1 MDISRRPWELC
12 SLHQSPMDKKSIQT
26 SSKSA
31 QIPMN
36 RLLRR
41 LSGHP
46 SDRDLLAYYHSPRAA
61 QGHCYQ
67 LARLSSSS
75 CEDSDGSSQV
85 TRNANRRQI
94 AIVEMDSPEEENDA
108 LPGMADDGCCTL
120 PGMADDGCYTLRS
133 RRGLHSGLAVVA
145 PSNSSFILLT
155 PPSTA
160 PLSASRTH
168 CQTNQN
174 LSIASHHQRSTSESL
189 PRTKF
194 PLRDIGIVGTTR
206 LASRAKHDTNL
217 DKSLPDMYASDNNNT
232 SFHPPIFQQPK
243 SSAPSPE
250 SYQSLQDPSSP
261 AASNPV
267 RGLKI
272 MKRAKTQESLP
283 SLPKKNPAPS
293 LSPQLAPETREKK
306 CADVPVVPPIAV
318 GLESTIDADAVS
330 GDIRLVA
337 QPKASSPPTLAL
349 PATDSALSYVNYEPG
364 VHSTAGP
371 LPPPPRLPGFD
382 GHSTTPI
389 FPPPP
394 RPPRLNSPL
403 PLRNPAR
410 SKDIEA
416 VKQALQLP
424 SSVSAALASRTR
436 TKSGESLLKDTTAES
451 PSPNALTRTG
461 IVRFVTIV
469 ASCIKIQS

>member
-1 MDISRRPWELC
+1 
-12 SLHQSPMDKKSIQT
+12 MDKKSIQT

-250 SYQSLQDPSSP
+250 SYQSLQDSSSP
-261 AASNPV
+261 AASNSV

-272 MKRAKTQESLP
+272 MKRAKTQEPLP
-283 SLPKKNPAPS
+283 AHSSLPKKSPAPS

-306 CADVPVVPPIAV
+306 CADVPVVLPIAV

-461 IVRFVTIV
+461 IVRFVTLV